1 MRNVKKTCCIWFII
15 VIYLILFLIGDLWA
29 YKRASEQIRMWEI
42 EKIEINQIET
52 YITNYGEF
60 GMSPA
65 HTSGCWWP
73 KATNNAYIFGAG
85 IWIAGVRWGTDSVVV
100 NGYNTVGSGHECIP
114 GPQEFNDDHIQ
125 NPSSHPEI
133 RLFVSTDSLDFTE
146 WPHLDSL
153 GNKIIIGD
161 QDTWCYFN
169 SHRDSSQTETPYIS
183 LPLTITRHTYA
194 WTNDLLENMLYFEYI
209 IENTDSTGT
218 DTIINMYVGLGSDLD
233 VGNADDDLVG
243 FTRTTDLGYTLTLNQ
258 EPGWGSSPPY
268 YIGFVHLRGPVADDT
283 VKVGGDTLNP
293 DTLIVPGERIPITAF
308 RMLTRDIDAND
319 DHERYLSMAGY
330 DFTIVP
336 PPYVPFNDSIDTTPA
351 DKRMVLSSG
360 PFVLAPGD
368 ADTIAFAMIFS
379 NGNTA
384 GLLYLKQQAQAAKR
398 YYKAINLKP

>member
-1 MRNVKKTCCIWFII
+1 MRNVKAKYCIWSMV
-15 VIYLILFLIGDLWA
+15 VILLILFPIGNLNA
-29 YKRASEQIRMWEI
+29 YKKIGEQQRLWDRDTIA
-42 EKIEINQIET
+42 INQIKT
-52 YITNYGEF
+52 NITNYGEF

-73 KATNNAYIFGAG
+73 KTTNNSYIFGAG
-85 IWIAGVRWGTDSVVV
+85 IWIAGIRNGTDSVVV
-100 NGYNTVGSGHECIP
+100 NGYNTVGSGEECIP

-133 RLFVSTDSLDFTE
+133 RLLVSTDSLDFIE

-169 SHRDSSQTETPYIS
+169 SHRDSSQCEPPYIS

-194 WTNDLLENMLYFEYI
+194 WTNDLLENMLFFEYI
-209 IENTDSTGT
+209 IENTAATGA
-218 DTIINMYVGLGSDLD
+218 DTIVDMYVGLGSDLD

-258 EPGWGSSPPY
+258 EPGWGSLPPY
-268 YIGFVHLRGPVADDT
+268 YIGFVHLQGPVADDT
-283 VKVGGDTLNP
+283 VTVGGDTLNP
-293 DTLIVPGERIPITAF
+293 DTLILPGDRIPITAF
-308 RMLTRDIDAND
+308 RMFTRDIDAND
-319 DHERYLSMAGY
+319 DRERYLAMAGY
-330 DFTIVP
+330 DFAIIP

-360 PFVLAPGD
+360 PFLLAPGD
-368 ADTIAFAMIFS
+368 ADTVGFAVIFS

-384 GLLYLKQQAQAAKR
+384 GLQYLRQQARAAKR
-398 YYKAINLKP
+398 YYKAINFKP